1 MADDRSAHETGSSP
15 TGHRALRPLVA
26 LFLALTAVLLIALSY
41 RPTPSHPIDETPV
54 FLRSLPSPTWA
65 PMPTRASVV
74 RTSEPLDLI
83 PLHQALL
90 RGDVEEAERLWRAYA
105 DETLASDAAAMALG
119 ARLALQEGDFGQAE
133 ERIWRAIGLTP
144 QDAETWA
151 LAGVIL
157 RRAGQSDL
165 ALQALAVAEA
175 LDPSLASLTF
185 ADRWQAALS
194 AQKPAAL
201 AKLAE
206 ELAVSEPDHK
216 LSVYYRAEALL
227 ALDDAIGAIDVLV
240 PYLTEEPTAPAVLWY
255 TLGKAYL
262 AYGSCAEA
270 ATALESAALRLAQD
284 DQSLALVSADPIV
297 DLNAALG
304 RAYLGLG
311 RCAEAETIFR
321 RLLRETQGLSSTFES
336 LVTQAVVCQTPTP
349 TLTPWIPRLI
359 GTPTPAP

>member
-1 MADDRSAHETGSSP
+1 MADDRSVHETGSRS
-15 TGHRALRPLVA
+15 TGHCPLQPLVA
-26 LFLALTAVLLIALSY
+26 VFLALTAVLLIVLSY
-41 RPTPSHPIDETPV
+41 WLTPAHPADEMPV
-54 FLRSLPSPTWA
+54 LPRSLPSPTWA

-74 RTSEPLDLI
+74 GTSEPLDLI

-90 RGDVEEAERLWRAYA
+90 RGDVEEAKRLWQAYA

-119 ARLALQEGDFGQAE
+119 ARLALQEGDFGKAE

-144 QDAETWA
+144 QDAEMWA

-157 RRAGQSDL
+157 RRAGQADL

-175 LDPSLASLTF
+175 LEPSLASLTF
-185 ADRWQAALS
+185 ADRWQAALG
-194 AQKPAAL
+194 AQEPAAL

-216 LSVYYRAEALL
+216 LSIYYRAEALL
-227 ALDDAIGAIDVLV
+227 ALDDAMGTIDVLV
-240 PYLTEEPTAPAVLWY
+240 PYLAEEPTAPALLWY
-255 TLGKAYL
+255 TLGRAYL
-262 AYGSCAEA
+262 AYGSCMEA
-270 ATALESAALRLAQD
+270 ATALESAALRVAQG
-284 DQSLALVSADPIV
+284 DQSLALVSADPIA

-321 RLLRETQGLSSTFES
+321 RLLRKTQGLSSTFES
-336 LVTQAVVCQTPTP
+336 LVMQAVVCQTPTP
-349 TLTPWIPRLI
+349 TLTPWIPKLI
-359 GTPTPAP
+359 GTPPPSH